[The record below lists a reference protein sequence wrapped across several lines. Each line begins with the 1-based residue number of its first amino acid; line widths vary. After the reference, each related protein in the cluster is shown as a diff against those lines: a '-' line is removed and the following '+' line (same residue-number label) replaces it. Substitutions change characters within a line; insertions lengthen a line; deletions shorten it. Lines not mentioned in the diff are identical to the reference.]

1 MGSLSLHPHP
11 PSTCELEGVIPGPA
25 PWHPRSRTRHPY
37 PRGPIS
43 FQLLL
48 SPHHP
53 LLSSLKA
60 REIALLPD
68 PKMAF
73 NEEKFMLGDRQ
84 SSLFSN

>member
-11 PSTCELEGVIPGPA
+11 LSTWSWRESSQGLLPGIQGPGPGTHIPEA
-25 PWHPRSRTRHPY
+25 PFLF
-37 PRGPIS
+37 S
-43 FQLLL
+43 FSSLPTT
-48 SPHHP
+48 S

-68 PKMAF
+68 LKMAF
-73 NEEKFMLGDRQ
+73 NEEKFVLGDRQ